1 MRDSGAPSILYVN
14 GGSQLLEE
22 MSSSGAGVL
31 SIDWRTRL
39 GEAREFLGKEKGLQ
53 GNLDPSCLFAEP
65 AEVSRKANQVLDE
78 MAGDEGFIFNLGHGV
93 LRTTKPE
100 IIDYVVKLVRSKKN

>member
-1 MRDSGAPSILYVN
+1 
-14 GGSQLLEE
+14 

-53 GNLDPSCLFAEP
+53 GNLDPSSLFAEP

-93 LRTTKPE
+93 LPGTPVDSVRA
-100 IIDYVVKLVRSKKN
+100 LVEAVQSRD

>member
-1 MRDSGAPSILYVN
+1 
-14 GGSQLLEE
+14 

-93 LRTTKPE
+93 LPGTPVDSVRA
-100 IIDYVVKLVRSKKN
+100 LVEAVQSRD